1 MFPNPQDALPL
12 PPTPNLE
19 QYKKLAKDLVDAC
32 RSGGSEAIAGWS
44 RRWIGALDASNPPL
58 SDLARESVR
67 RADAL
72 RDFAARTLSTD
83 GGCRLS
89 NAQFIIARS
98 HGFPSWAKFIAHLDA
113 LAHGTST
120 ASRFESAADAIVTG
134 NIDAL
139 AELLRA
145 DPVLVHARSTR
156 EHGATLLTYVSA
168 NGVEGYRQR
177 SPKNVVDAARILLDA
192 GAEIDATADVYG
204 GDCTTLL
211 LVATST
217 PPRQA
222 RVQIPLLQLLLER
235 GADINRPQRGS
246 GIVRHALANGCPEAA
261 AFLVERGARIDLEA
275 ASALGRLDLVK
286 SYFNSNGTLSGLTEA
301 RKREAFFW
309 ACGYGED
316 AVVEFLLAQGA
327 DLTAQDSDGQTGLHW
342 AAIGGNPSTVR
353 LLVERKAPL
362 ELKNKYGG
370 TVLGQALW
378 SAAHGG
384 EPEAYEQIVET
395 LLAAGAHLR
404 DRHVPVNDSIDALLL
419 RYGSR
424 PESTGRPEH
433 HASTARTDPEQP
445 PSRSET

>member
-12 PPTPNLE
+12 PARPNLE
-19 QYKKLAKDLVDAC
+19 QYKKLAKDLLNAC
-32 RSGGSEAIAGWS
+32 RSGGAEAIAGWS
-44 RRWIGALDASNPPL
+44 RRWIDALNASDAPL

-67 RADAL
+67 RADGL
-72 RDFAARTLSTD
+72 GEFAARTLLKG

-98 HGFPSWAKFIAHLDA
+98 HGFRSWPKFIMHLDA
-113 LAHGTST
+113 LGRGVST
-120 ASRFESAADAIVTG
+120 GSRFERAADAIVTG
-134 NIDAL
+134 NVDAL
-139 AELLRA
+139 TELLRVA
-145 DPVLVHARSTR
+145 PSLIHARSTR

-204 GDCTTLL
+204 GGCTTLL

-222 RVQIPLLQLLLER
+222 GVQIPLLELLLER
-235 GADINRPQRGS
+235 GADIDRPQKGS

-261 AFLVERGARIDLEA
+261 AFLVERGARIDLAA
-275 ASALGRLDLVK
+275 ASALGRLDVVK
-286 SYFNSNGTLSGLTEA
+286 TYFNSDGALLGATEA
-301 RKREAFFW
+301 EKSEAFFW

-316 AVVEFLLAQGA
+316 AVVEFLLAHGA
-327 DLTAQDSDGQTGLHW
+327 DVAAQDSDGQTGLHW
-342 AAIGGNPSTVR
+342 AAIGGNPSTVK
-353 LLVERKAPL
+353 LLIDRKAPL
-362 ELKNKYGG
+362 EVENKYGG
-370 TVLGQALW
+370 TVLGQTLW
-378 SAAHGG
+378 SAGHGG
-384 EPEAYEQIVET
+384 EPKIYEQIIET

-404 DRHVPVNDSIDALLL
+404 DRHVPVNDAIDALLL

-424 PESTGRPEH
+424 PEATWAWYGEKPG
-433 HASTARTDPEQP
+433 
-445 PSRSET
+445 PS

>member
-1 MFPNPQDALPL
+1 VSQRLPRIL
-12 PPTPNLE
+12 RPLLDTGGAYAAPTAEP
-19 QYKKLAKDLVDAC
+19 VDELKTLIVRAQPAQFAVIEKMVE
-32 RSGGSEAIAGWS
+32 RLDSE
-44 RRWIGALDASNPPL
+44 RL
-58 SDLARESVR
+58 SDKTLRIIPVTNAR
-67 RADAL
+67 
-72 RDFAARTLSTD
+72 
-83 GGCRLS
+83 
-89 NAQFIIARS
+89 
-98 HGFPSWAKFIAHLDA
+98 
-113 LAHGTST
+113 
-120 ASRFESAADAIVTG
+120 AAD
-134 NIDAL
+134 
-139 AELLRA
+139 
-145 DPVLVHARSTR
+145 VLKKAMDLYTAQ
-156 EHGATLLTYVSA
+156 G
-168 NGVEGYRQR
+168 
-177 SPKNVVDAARILLDA
+177 